1 VDVTDQRMDAY
12 VVFQDGCVDTDQY
25 AAMDVPW
32 WSFTKTV
39 IAAAAL
45 VLVDEGRLALDQPLG
60 LEGYTLRQLLQH
72 RAGLPDYGPV
82 AAYHAAVARH
92 DDAWT
97 PAELLERAR
106 ARELVFRP
114 GQGWAYSN
122 IGYLLVRRQI
132 EWATGVSLGE
142 ALARVVLRPLGIRG
156 PRVAMRRDDLANVE
170 MGTAEH
176 YDPQWVYHGLLVG
189 TLKDAAFLL
198 HGLMSGGLL
207 PRELQSAMLDA
218 HPLPGE
224 VVAGRP
230 WTSPGYG
237 LGLMISGTVEGNR
250 LAGHTGVGPGSVI
263 AVFHSLSSRGTRT
276 AAAFSPGS
284 DPGVVE
290 SRCATLLRGGAEPKS

>member
-1 VDVTDQRMDAY
+1 MSSH
-12 VVFQDGCVDTDQY
+12 VVLQDGCIVADQC

-32 WSFTKTV
+32 WSFSKTV

-45 VLVDEGRLALDQPLG
+45 ALVDEGRLALDQPLG

-72 RAGLPDYGPV
+72 RAGLRDYGAV
-82 AAYHAAVARH
+82 AAYHEAVARH

-106 ARELVFRP
+106 GSELAFQP

-132 EWATGVSLGE
+132 EWAAGAPLGE
-142 ALARVVLRPLGIRG
+142 ALARLVFEPLGIRG
-156 PRVAMRRDDLANVE
+156 ARVAMRRDDLANVE
-170 MGTAEH
+170 MGTAQG
-176 YDPQWVYHGLLVG
+176 YDPQWVYHGLVVG
-189 TLKDAAFLL
+189 PLRDAAFLL
-198 HGLMSGGLL
+198 LGLMSGALL
-207 PRELQSAMLDA
+207 PRELRSAMLDA

-224 VVAGRP
+224 IVAGRP
-230 WTSPGYG
+230 WMSPGYG
-237 LGLMISGTVEGNR
+237 LGLMIGGTIDGNR
-250 LAGHTGVGPGSVI
+250 LAGHTGGGPGSVI
-263 AVFHSLSSRGTRT
+263 AVYHALSSRGART

-290 SRCATLLRGGAEPKS
+290 GRSAALLRDEAGLNS

>member
-1 VDVTDQRMDAY
+1 MDGH
-12 VVFQDGCVDTDQY
+12 VVFQDGCVVIDQC

-60 LEGYTLRQLLQH
+60 LEGYTLRLLLQH
-72 RAGLPDYGPV
+72 RAGLPDYGSV
-82 AAYHAAVARH
+82 AAYHEAVARH
-92 DDAWT
+92 EDAWT

-106 ARELVFRP
+106 ARALVFQP

-132 EWATGVSLGE
+132 EWATGGPLGE
-142 ALARVVLRPLGIRG
+142 ALARLVLGPLGIRG
-156 PRVAMRRDDLANVE
+156 PRVAMRRDDLTSVE
-170 MGTAEH
+170 MGTAQN

-198 HGLMSGGLL
+198 HGLMSGALL
-207 PRELQSAMLDA
+207 PRELRSAMLDA
-218 HPLPGE
+218 LPLPGE

-237 LGLMISGTVEGNR
+237 LGLMIGGTINGNR
-250 LAGHTGVGPGSVI
+250 LAGHTGGGPGSVV
-263 AVFHSLSSRGTRT
+263 AVYHALSSRGART

-290 SRCATLLRGGAEPKS
+290 SRCAALLRGEAGSKS